1 MIETILSI
9 QPRVA
14 GGGGGLTPDQIV
26 LEKSKDFLENLPE
39 LLIQADGQKELFIKN
54 AEGLIPSYST
64 VLVQEMEKFNRLLT
78 TMKKLLIDIDLAING
93 FIVMSETLDEMYLK
107 FTNNQVP
114 KSWAKV
120 GYLSLKPLSSWFKDL
135 LDRVIFMRGWLEN
148 GNPQC
153 YWFSAF
159 FFPHGFMTGI
169 LQTHARRFA
178 IAIDKLSF
186 GFEIMQAESSEYI
199 EDYPEEG
206 VGVYISGLYMDGA
219 RWDRELQVIT
229 D

>member
-9 QPRVA
+9 QPRVSGSA
-14 GGGGGLTPDQIV
+14 GGLTPDQIV
-26 LEKSKDFLENLPE
+26 LEKSKDFLDNLPE
-39 LLIQADGQKELFIKN
+39 LLLEAEGQKELFIKN
-54 AEGLIPSYST
+54 AEGLIPSLST
-64 VLVQEMEKFNRLLT
+64 VLVQELEKFNRLLV
-78 TMKKLLIDIDLAING
+78 TMRRLLVDIDLAING

-114 KSWAKV
+114 KSWTKV
-120 GYLSLKPLSSWFKDL
+120 GYLSMKPLSSWFKDL
-135 LDRVIFMRGWLEN
+135 LLRVEFMRNWLEN
-148 GNPQC
+148 GNPMC

-169 LQTHARRFA
+169 LQTHARRYS

-186 GFEIMQAESSEYI
+186 GFEIMQAESLEAI
-199 EDYPEEG
+199 EDYPDEG

-219 RWDRELQVIT
+219 RWDR
-229 D
+229 DM